1 MTENLGRIQS
11 TIDAPSDRPQSV
23 ELWFQSLGITLSPKQ
38 ERKIPLEYETLKW
51 DEDRVTTNVL
61 SKLLNKIK

>member
-1 MTENLGRIQS
+1 MTENKLRIQS
-11 TIDAPSDRPQSV
+11 TIDAPSDRPSNV

-38 ERKIPLEYETLKW
+38 ERKIPIEYETLKW